1 MPLILE
7 IVTPEARVYSETV
20 DTVVIPTLEGEI
32 GILPGHIPLVAQVGA
47 GELRATKGGVTQ
59 LLVVGGGFAQVTGE
73 KVSILADSAINEEKI
88 DEHAVE
94 AAMKRA
100 EEALK
105 IKDSLGAAEIER
117 LEGVVRFSVAQLGIR
132 RRRTGR

>member
-1 MPLILE
+1 MPLTLE

-20 DTVVIPTLEGEI
+20 DTVVIPTVDGEV

-73 KVSILADSAINEEKI
+73 KVSILADSAIQEEKI
-88 DEHAVE
+88 DENAV
-94 AAMKRA
+94 ADAMKRA

-105 IKDSLGAAEIER
+105 TKDSLSSAEIER
-117 LEGVVRFSVAQLGIR
+117 LEGVVRFSVAQLGVKR
-132 RRRTGR
+132 RRY